1 MSMLIK
7 QPVAD
12 LAEDLAEWA
21 TRHKCIRTALNEL
34 LSILRKQR
42 DRLPKN
48 SCTLLKIPRSINI
61 IQNSG
66 GDYLYLGIVDFERLL
81 QSIQNIL
88 EGEIKLN

>member
-12 LAEDLAEWA
+12 LAD
-21 TRHKCIRTALNEL
+21 RHKCIRTALNEL

-42 DRLPKN
+42 DRLPKD

-66 GDYLYLGIVDFERLL
+66 GDYLYLGIEWNLKGYCRA
-81 QSIQNIL
+81 SIAF
-88 EGEIKLN
+88 